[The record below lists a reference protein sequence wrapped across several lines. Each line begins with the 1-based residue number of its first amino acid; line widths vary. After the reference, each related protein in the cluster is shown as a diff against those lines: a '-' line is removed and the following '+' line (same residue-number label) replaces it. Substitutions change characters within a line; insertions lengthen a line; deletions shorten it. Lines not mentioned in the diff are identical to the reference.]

1 MELEAKWESLLAD
14 LRSHGRLL
22 IAYSGGVDS
31 AFLLWA
37 AQQAAPGRC
46 LGVLA
51 DSPSLP
57 RRELA
62 DALDFAGTFRLPVRV
77 IATDEFANPEYRNNP
92 PNRCFF
98 CKQALFSQMEALAGQ
113 EGFDALC
120 YGENQDD
127 WGDHRP
133 GRQAAA
139 QFKVLSPLRAA
150 GLCKA
155 DIRALCRHHGLPH
168 ADKPAQPCLS
178 SRIPHGSEVT
188 PEKVR
193 QIEEAESVLRQHGFR
208 ILRVRHHGKKA
219 LVQVSP
225 EELPRLQLLREE
237 VAPGLRQA
245 GFESI
250 EIDPAGYQGA
260 SLR

>member
-1 MELEAKWESLLAD
+1 MDLEARWENLLQD
-14 LRSHGRLL
+14 LRSRGRLL

-37 AQQAAPGRC
+37 AHHANPGRC

-57 RRELA
+57 RRELE
-62 DALDFAGTFRLPVRV
+62 DALAFAKNFGLPVRV
-77 IATDEFANPEYRNNP
+77 ITTDEFSNPDYSNNP

-98 CKQALFSQMEALAGQ
+98 CKQALFSQMEALAAR

-133 GRQAAA
+133 GRQAAQ
-139 QFKVLSPLRAA
+139 QFQVFSPLKQA
-150 GLCKA
+150 GLRKA
-155 DIRALCRHHGLPH
+155 EIRELCRQNGLPH

-188 PEKVR
+188 PVKVR
-193 QIEEAESVLRQHGFR
+193 QIEQAEEVLRDHGFR
-208 ILRVRHHGKKA
+208 ILRVRHHGTKA
-219 LVQVSP
+219 VVQVSP
-225 EELPRLQLLREE
+225 EELPRLRSLQDVVLP
-237 VAPGLRQA
+237 AIRQA
-245 GFESI
+245 GFETA
-250 EIDPAGYQGA
+250 EVDPLGYQCA